1 MMIGVRKNPY
11 KELEK
16 RIGYRFSKTRRL
28 EAALTHRSFRFENE
42 DITVDN
48 QRLEFL
54 GDAILG
60 FLIAEYL
67 YEKLPDKDEGFLTSF
82 RSQTSSGRILAEIAM
97 EIELGNYMRI
107 GRGEESSGGRK
118 RPSNLADALEAVIA
132 AAYDDGGLRAVQ
144 KVFKKLFVSRID
156 SLSGD
161 VWASN
166 PKGQL
171 QEYVQRR
178 WKSGPRYHV
187 LQRHGP
193 PHALVFTVRVELP
206 DGTFGVG
213 RGSNKRDAESH
224 AAAEVLSRLGVLAP
238 TFSE

>member
-1 MMIGVRKNPY
+1 MMGIRKNPY

-16 RIGYRFSKTRRL
+16 RIGYTFNKKRRL

-60 FLIAEYL
+60 FVIAEYL

-82 RSQTSSGRILAEIAM
+82 RSQTSSGKILAEIAM
-97 EIELGNYMRI
+97 EIELGKYIRI
-107 GRGEESSGGRK
+107 GRGEELSGGRQ
-118 RPSNLADALEAVIA
+118 RPSNLADALEALIA
-132 AAYDDGGLRAVQ
+132 AAYMDSGLRAVK
-144 KVFKKLFVSRID
+144 KVFKKLFVSRLD
-156 SLSGD
+156 GLSGD

-178 WKSGPRYHV
+178 WKSGPRYHLV
-187 LQRHGP
+187 QRQGP
-193 PHALVFTVRVELP
+193 PHALVFTVKAELP
-206 DGTFGVG
+206 DGTFGLG

-224 AAAEVLSRLGVLAP
+224 AAAEILNHLGVLAQKP
-238 TFSE
+238 S